1 MMQQKPKIKRTM
13 DMSELE
19 KAIVS
24 MVWDDVKTMPAYSEW
39 RKYERGFIF
48 EQIKYRYK
56 CRFKIEDG
64 FLVMHDTSIEHETV
78 AINLMH

>member
-1 MMQQKPKIKRTM
+1 MQQKNKIKRTR

-24 MVWDDVKTMPAYSEW
+24 MVWDDVKSMTAYSDW

-64 FLVMHDTSIEHETV
+64 FLRMNNTSIEHETV
-78 AINLMH
+78 SINLMH